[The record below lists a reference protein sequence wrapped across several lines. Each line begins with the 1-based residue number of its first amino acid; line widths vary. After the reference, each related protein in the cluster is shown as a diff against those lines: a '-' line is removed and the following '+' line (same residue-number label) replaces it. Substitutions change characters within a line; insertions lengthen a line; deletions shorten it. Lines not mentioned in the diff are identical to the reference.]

1 MNEPENWLL
10 RTRLHAVRAR
20 LNAAPS
26 GDDAEAAWREAQSAV
41 SAAGAGDVDD
51 IALPVLEK
59 DLAALDALLRGW
71 DARKVPLAEWD
82 QVVLKRA
89 LNALKRRLKLARS
102 DDEFSSSR
110 NPMSR
115 GAESG
120 IVGVRPPDGYT
131 QDVWDLLVLQGRLR
145 DAGDGLLE
153 PGGNPG

>member
-1 MNEPENWLL
+1 VNEPENWLL

-20 LNAAPS
+20 LGSSAT
-26 GDDAEAAWREAQSAV
+26 GDDAEAAWREAESAV
-41 SAAGAGDVDD
+41 TAAGAGDVDD

-82 QVVLKRA
+82 QAVLKRA

-115 GAESG
+115 GAESA

-131 QDVWDLLVLQGRLR
+131 RDVWDLLVLQGRLR

-153 PGGNPG
+153 PGGTP